1 MRVVEPGDRGENGRV
16 EQRSW
21 DMWVDF
27 ARVYEGC
34 LTYGHLDDAAPGVQV
49 EVGNY
54 LVVGDDDADPG
65 VAQVVEVRAN
75 GVVLLRVLPGHADMH
90 RQLLHPRTA

>member
-1 MRVVEPGDRGENGRV
+1 MRVV

-27 ARVYEGC
+27 ARVYEGG
-34 LTYGHLDDAAPGVQV
+34 LTYGHLGDAAPGV
-49 EVGNY
+49 EVKTGSY

-65 VAQVVEVRAN
+65 VAQVVEVRPD
-75 GVVLLRVLPGHADMH
+75 GVVLLRVLPGHADLH
-90 RQLLHPRTA
+90 RQLLHHRSA